1 MSFTSDYFEQQKKKK
16 KKEKTGHS
24 FTDEFN
30 DLQSKEIEK
39 KVSKVPYKS
48 IPVASDEDDIAPVK
62 VTTTEEKEEKQ
73 RTWFQKGAFEDG
85 YQFGDVTKTILGTAG
100 DTVLGAVKG
109 VFDLGEGLI
118 DLGAYGVAGAA
129 DKFGAD
135 DFADK
140 LRKTTMESQT
150 ETLFG
155 GASKFLDNYS
165 VLGDKSESVLRGVGQ
180 VGGIILTGGIGTGA
194 GLSSAG
200 ATALTTGVIG
210 ASGMG
215 SGMSE
220 AYQGG
225 ATDKEAA
232 VYGLSVGAIEAG
244 TEMLFGGLGK
254 TVNAVG
260 LSKGISSLDDAFAK
274 RLSSKIANQTAKN
287 FVEFGVKSSAEGFE
301 EVLSGIGSSVAKKL
315 TYMTDE
321 ELTQIIEDENLL
333 EQFVVGAVSSS
344 IAQSGYVP
352 GMYSGSVREAN
363 KTGTDFITGLTQ
375 SEQKVI
381 DKEYENRITEAE
393 KDGTKLTEKEKSK
406 IYDSVLSDMEKG
418 YIDTDTIESV
428 LGGEDYS
435 NYQNELKR
443 QQDIDNELKEL
454 RNMKSGD
461 MTDIQAERMAE
472 LKAMKPNTEMVK
484 SLKFNVDEKIRNA
497 LSTKDGKGSRLLES
511 YNERSRR
518 GQQFEADISKY
529 DEKQKAV
536 IQKAIDSGILN
547 NTNRTHEF
555 VDFLARMSADKGVLF
570 DFLNNEKLKGTS
582 FARDDAF
589 VNGYYDKNSKTIGVN
604 IDSAK
609 AVNSTVG
616 HEITHVLEGT
626 ELYGELQ
633 NTLFEYAK
641 TKGEY
646 DSRRETLAKL
656 YAEEDIDSELAADL
670 VGDYLFQDS
679 EFINHLSVSN
689 RNVFQKIYDEIKYL
703 YKIATAGS
711 TQARELERVK
721 RAFDKAYNESAKG
734 AEGTKYSVSEGI
746 TEEDLDLLTEE
757 DFDEILGTKW
767 ISKLGYKVSEAAESS
782 KPRYKGDT
790 STNGKVAKLTDER
803 INRLFR
809 EYGSTNPEY
818 AQAYITSIHPRD
830 FLSLTLSDESLQKWD
845 NATEKGT
852 HEELYPLDV
861 EKLTAQTQ
869 TPFLEIDTR
878 TGEVIGHE
886 GGHRMRALLE
896 AGVTDVPIAVIDYRT
911 KYSKQKEASMRLSSQ
926 SFSNGAV
933 NGGFN
938 TEIKNLIPL
947 NEVNKNEILS
957 AYGGNGDIKYSLSD
971 SDGKALTKEQS
982 EYFKDSKMRD
992 DNGNLMVMYHG
1003 SQDAGF
1009 HTFDAKFSDDDTS
1022 FFFVDRND
1030 VAATYSGTTE
1040 TYAPG
1045 VMKTAED
1052 VKRFIATIVTN
1063 GKGYDVVEKDGKFTL
1078 YYKGEEVADSDTAQ
1092 GIYEE
1097 FCDFE
1102 GVGYGDANYK
1112 VYLNL
1117 KNPLM
1122 VDAQGGK
1129 WNDLRN
1135 WSKSAFVNAEDVA
1148 VKRVDGEFR
1157 LFDKTT
1163 NSEIENSTVAVNS
1176 YTESMD
1182 RNSLLHLMLDK
1193 ANYALSINTEH
1204 LNTTRDV
1211 SKWAKAHGYDGV
1223 IFKNIHDNGG
1233 YSNGSEGAS
1242 TVAIAFESNQ
1252 IKSVAND
1259 KPTVNPDIRYSLSE
1273 DSEGR
1278 KLSDNQAKYFEDSK
1292 VVDDNGNLKVVY
1304 HGSPTNFNEFSLN
1317 YLGTNGTNEGYGF
1330 YFTDSKRIAEGYSK
1344 GEGNSNGRLF
1354 ETYLDIKKPLSDTEV
1369 TMSRAQFKKLLIE
1382 LNNQVD
1388 ADGEKLDILSNYG
1401 DVEWEGLNK
1410 VLNYA
1415 IELEYDGNDND
1426 VDIISSLVNS
1436 SGNLETVY
1444 RVLREVTG
1452 YDGIIVKE
1460 AEWGGDQTIYIA
1472 FHPEQIKNTD
1482 NLNPT
1487 DNPDIHR
1494 SLSAEGEQSKRYG
1507 DRYTPATELRYD
1519 APIKETAEETV
1530 APVAEE
1536 DVSDTVEYAPE
1547 IEPNEPSLYE
1557 LRQRQDELLKLGQEA
1572 MQNDDADA
1580 INRIMAEYEENAA
1593 KIEQF
1598 EAEEAERFNS
1608 LDDAD
1613 APPEMAAPYFNESE
1627 EMSAVDPFEN
1637 RDIKAVGDRKVKAYM
1652 YENPEVKPF
1661 FQREA
1666 GVMLNDL
1673 QNSVKGER
1681 WYVPEGLPGS
1691 YGAESYGHYQGTSR
1705 HTTDDIAYLLDKG
1718 KGNGKGYTYAE
1729 IEKGLKA
1736 IIEDNGQEN
1745 NACSKRIEFLLNDRL
1760 MGGYQDL
1767 DGYNIPADQDYIN
1780 LLNEKQITEYTEEA
1794 RKSFLESVL
1803 AEDIAPVAE
1812 TVQNDKAYEAIRP
1825 QKPSAEPRMKRIKDG
1840 EDVAPLP
1847 TYETTKNGGQKQRT
1861 MFPDGKTAEVLTD
1874 EPKVDKKKPGA
1885 WSMFKNNVLDKG
1897 MVFEDLALETGNREL
1912 QARWNSI
1919 RYAEGKAQKLIGE
1932 GNASVSSL
1940 NSIREA
1946 VENTG
1951 KTQQFYEYLYHK
1963 HNVDR
1968 MSLES
1973 KAAPKAEELRGLFV
1987 NLKIEQIKAIAAK
2000 EITDKTTEKTADTIR
2015 AAREYLNAVETK
2027 NKPVFGDAVTA
2038 EISRETADK
2047 LEKANPEFKELAQEV
2062 YDYMNYLREMMVD
2075 NGVISSDTAKL
2086 WAEIYPHYV
2095 PIRRA
2100 GKDGAAINV
2109 PLDTGRTGVNAP
2121 IKGATGGNSDI
2132 LPLFDT
2138 MGQRTIQTYRAI
2150 AKNRF
2155 GVELKNTLGT
2165 TISNET
2171 AGVDDTIDSVDT
2183 QDGLLQEG
2191 KNGNSPTFTVF
2202 ENGERVTFEIT
2213 EEMYDAMKPTSKGL
2227 SYTNKV
2233 ANTVGNVFRGLLTEY
2248 NPVFMTTNAVKDV
2261 QDILINSQHAA
2272 RTYAA
2277 IPKAIGQ
2284 MATKGRW
2291 YQEYLNNGGEQN
2303 TYFDNYSNTFKEQ
2316 DKGFKKIIGMPLR
2329 AISTANN
2336 FIEKVPR
2343 LAEYIAS
2350 REAGR
2355 SVDVSMLDAA
2365 RVTTNFAA
2373 GGDVTKFLNRN
2384 GFNFINASTQGAIQ
2398 QVRNVREAKANGLKG
2413 WMQLATKVAIAGV
2426 PVMILNNLLWDD
2438 DEEYEELSEYVKD
2451 NYYIV
2456 AKFDDGKFVRIPKGR
2471 TLAVIQDAFEQME
2484 NLITGD
2490 DEVDLKNFLEL
2501 AITNLAPNNPLDNNI
2516 IAPISQVL
2524 SNRTWYGEELVP
2536 TRLQDLPAA
2545 EQYDESTDSI
2555 SKWLGEKLNVS
2566 PYKIN
2571 YLLNQYSG
2579 GVGDVFLPMLTP
2591 EAESGNNSFV
2601 GNLLA
2606 PFKDKFTTDYVM
2618 NNQNVSDFYTAIDEL
2633 TANAKSSKATDED
2646 MLSYKYMNSVNADL
2660 SELYKQKR
2668 EIQNSGLS
2676 DDVKYLK
2683 VRNIQEQIVEL
2694 TKEGLNTYQD
2704 ISYEDDYRAGGEYA
2718 RVGDKVFKKNDE
2730 GEWEKLS
2737 DEQLTK
2743 YEVTKAAGDAS
2754 YATDGTNHYRWYVPE
2769 EDSDTEP
2776 GWKKITDEQLEKQDE
2791 VTKGLGI
2798 SAEEYWSN
2806 KDEYDYAYKY
2816 PENYA
2821 VAKAVGGY
2829 NTYKTYS
2836 SELYDIKADKDSSGK
2851 SISGSRKEKVIEYVN
2866 GLDIDYGA
2874 RLIIFKNE
2882 YNADDT
2888 YNYEIIDYLN
2898 SREDIS
2904 YEEMETILKELG
2916 FTVDSKGNITWD

>member
-1 MSFTSDYFEQQKKKK
+1 MSFTDDYNALKEKRK
-16 KKEKTGHS
+16 KKELERIAAASKTNFEKQY
-24 FTDEFN
+24 FTAVVDRE
-30 DLQSKEIEK
+30 
-39 KVSKVPYKS
+39 
-48 IPVASDEDDIAPVK
+48 PVEDIAPVRNVAPVK
-62 VTTTEEKEEKQ
+62 TTTKEKEKD

-85 YQFGDVTKTILGTAG
+85 YQFGDVMRTLYGVDTDLADNIGAGILGIG
-100 DTVLGAVKG
+100 EKVVDFGASMVG
-109 VFDLGEGLI
+109 
-118 DLGAYGVAGAA
+118 GVAGTTN
-129 DKFGAD
+129 DKELQKKMEKFVAKDLYDEEELAKKINKFYSGANPS
-135 DFADK
+135 ALVKKLLGIDK
-140 LRKTTMESQT
+140 TETEEISVLGERSDSLVQSGGELAGTIALQSVGVPWYVTSGVTSYGGSMESALNDGATFEEASTYSAISAGAEILT
-150 ETLFG
+150 EKLFG
-155 GASKFLDNYS
+155 GS
-165 VLGDKSESVLRGVGQ
+165 
-180 VGGIILTGGIGTGA
+180 
-194 GLSSAG
+194 
-200 ATALTTGVIG
+200 
-210 ASGMG
+210 
-215 SGMSE
+215 
-220 AYQGG
+220 
-225 ATDKEAA
+225 
-232 VYGLSVGAIEAG
+232 
-244 TEMLFGGLGK
+244 GLGEK
-254 TVNAVG
+254 G
-260 LSKGISSLDDAFAK
+260 LINLEPLTKGISNKVVKVLADH
-274 RLSSKIANQTAKN
+274 
-287 FVEFGVKSSAEGFE
+287 GVDVLAEGSEEVVSSVFSRLGSALYKEENIGEILASEEAFE
-301 EVLSGIGSSVAKKL
+301 EYLESFIGGGVLGGVA
-315 TYMTDE
+315 
-321 ELTQIIEDENLL
+321 N
-333 EQFVVGAVSSS
+333 VGKAANS
-344 IAQSGYVP
+344 IQ
-352 GMYSGSVREAN
+352 
-363 KTGTDFITGLTQ
+363 TGRDYRTGLTEN
-375 SEQKVI
+375 EQKVV
-381 DKEYENRITEAE
+381 DKVYEDIIAE
-393 KDGTKLTEKEKSK
+393 REKGGEKLSDKEKSK

-418 YIDTDTIESV
+418 YINTDTIEEV
-428 LGGEDYS
+428 LGGETYKSYKDT
-435 NYQNELKR
+435 
-443 QQDIDNELKEL
+443 IDNEDALKSEFDTL
-454 RNMKSGD
+454 NKMKQGE
-461 MTDIQAERMAE
+461 MTGEQIDRRAE
-472 LKAMKPNTEMVK
+472 LKDILADLKKNSQRDTLK
-484 SLKFNVDEKIRNA
+484 SQL
-497 LSTKDGKGSRLLES
+497 GKEVFGIAQGSRLAES
-511 YNERSRR
+511 YNERARR
-518 GQQFEADISKY
+518 GQNFEADISKY
-529 DEKQKAV
+529 DDKQKAV

-555 VDFLARMSADKGVLF
+555 VDFLAKMSADKGVLF

-646 DSRRETLAKL
+646 DSRREALAKL

-711 TQARELERVK
+711 KQARELERVK

-734 AEGTKYSVSEGI
+734 AEGTKYSVSDSTGKR
-746 TEEDLDLLTEE
+746 LT
-757 DFDEILGTKW
+757 
-767 ISKLGYKVSEAAESS
+767 SE
-782 KPRYKGDT
+782 
-790 STNGKVAKLTDER
+790 
-803 INRLFR
+803 
-809 EYGSTNPEY
+809 
-818 AQAYITSIHPRD
+818 Q
-830 FLSLTLSDESLQKWD
+830 Q
-845 NATEKGT
+845 
-852 HEELYPLDV
+852 
-861 EKLTAQTQ
+861 
-869 TPFLEIDTR
+869 
-878 TGEVIGHE
+878 
-886 GGHRMRALLE
+886 
-896 AGVTDVPIAVIDYRT
+896 
-911 KYSKQKEASMRLSSQ
+911 
-926 SFSNGAV
+926 
-933 NGGFN
+933 
-938 TEIKNLIPL
+938 
-947 NEVNKNEILS
+947 
-957 AYGGNGDIKYSLSD
+957 
-971 SDGKALTKEQS
+971 

-1040 TYAPG
+1040 TYEAQ
-1045 VMKTAED
+1045 TIRSAED
-1052 VKRFIATIVTN
+1052 MNKFIESIGVEGYEVT
-1063 GKGYDVVEKDGKFTL
+1063 EKDGKFTL
-1078 YYKGEEVADSDTAQ
+1078 LYDGERVADSNSAK
-1092 GIYEE
+1092 GIYKE
-1097 FCDFE
+1097 FCWYE
-1102 GVGYGDANYK
+1102 GVGEGDANYK

-1117 KNPLM
+1117 KNPLEI
-1122 VDAQGGK
+1122 DAQDRP
-1129 WNDLRN
+1129 WNKIDAEFSQEVYDKYNSLTAEEKAALTDL
-1135 WSKSAFVNAEDVA
+1135 AEWED
-1148 VKRVDGEFR
+1148 FR
-1157 LFDKTT
+1157 LF
-1163 NSEIENSTVAVNS
+1163 NSEIQEAEGNELASAYAKMGEDCNIYDLFSVAADNFSEDSMRENARH
-1176 YTESMD
+1176 Y
-1182 RNSLLHLMLDK
+1182 LK
-1193 ANYALSINTEH
+1193 
-1204 LNTTRDV
+1204 TRDYAQR
-1211 SKWAKAHGYDGV
+1211 AKEQGYDGV

-1259 KPTVNPDIRYSLSE
+1259 KPTADKDIRYSLSE

-1278 KLSDNQAKYFEDSK
+1278 ALSPAVKNRFGNSK
-1292 VVDDNGNLKVVY
+1292 VVDENGSLKVVY
-1304 HGSPTNFNEFSLN
+1304 HGTASGEFSIFDKSK
-1317 YLGTNGTNEGYGF
+1317 GSVEGDFGSGF
-1330 YFTDSKRIAEGYSK
+1330 YFTDNEYDVSNNYEGGGPDFDNKVSRRADEIYNEMYNNEDDVSYEEAERRAKEELYKGSHKFEVYLNIENPAIVGETILFDPDSYYS
-1344 GEGNSNGRLF
+1344 EYNEEDYDS
-1354 ETYLDIKKPLSDTEV
+1354 EDDY
-1369 TMSRAQFKKLLIE
+1369 
-1382 LNNQVD
+1382 
-1388 ADGEKLDILSNYG
+1388 YG
-1401 DVEWEGLNK
+1401 DVEQLIVDDIDGILWD
-1410 VLNYA
+1410 
-1415 IELEYDGNDND
+1415 IENN
-1426 VDIISSLVNS
+1426 VDINSTDGIGNVLWEAINEGGFDLEKLKKKLNSLYLEDSN
-1436 SGNLETVY
+1436 GNIVAN
-1444 RVLREVTG
+1444 EVARQIVESLG
-1452 YDGIIVKE
+1452 YDGIIDPTVSDKWNMDME
-1460 AEWGGDQTIYIA
+1460 PGTTHYIV
-1472 FHPEQIKNTD
+1472 FKPNQIKAITNE
-1482 NLNPT
+1482 NPT

-1494 SLSAEGEQSKRYG
+1494 SLSAKGEQSKRYG

-1519 APIKETAEETV
+1519 APIKETVSEEV
-1530 APVAEE
+1530 APIAEE

-1557 LRQRQDELLKLGQEA
+1557 LRQRQEA
-1572 MQNDDADA
+1572 IFKQSESIDINDTDTV
-1580 INRIMAEYEENAA
+1580 NRLAKEYNEISA
-1593 KIEQF
+1593 KIEQL

-1613 APPEMAAPYFNESE
+1613 APPEMEAPYFNESE

-1652 YENPEVKPF
+1652 YENPEVKSF

-1736 IIEDNGQEN
+1736 IIEDNGEEN

-1760 MGGYQDL
+1760 MNGYQDL
-1767 DGYNIPADQDYIN
+1767 DGYNIPADQDYIK
-1780 LLNEKQITEYTEEA
+1780 LLREKQITEYTEEA

-1812 TVQNDKAYEAIRP
+1812 AVQNDKAYEAIRP

-1861 MFPDGKTAEVLTD
+1861 MFPDGKTAEVLTE
-1874 EPKVDKKKPGA
+1874 EPKVDKKKTGA
-1885 WSMFKNNVLDKG
+1885 WSMLKNNVLDKG

-1919 RYAEGKAQKLIGE
+1919 RYAEGRAQKLIGE
-1932 GNASVSSL
+1932 GNANVSSL

-1946 VENTG
+1946 VERTG
-1951 KTQQFYEYLYHK
+1951 KTQQFYDYLYHK

-2086 WAEIYPHYV
+2086 WAEIYPNYV

-2121 IKGATGGNSDI
+2121 IKRATGGNSDI

-2171 AGVDDTIDSVDT
+2171 ASVDDTIDSVDT

-2248 NPVFMTTNAVKDV
+2248 NPVFMATNAVKDA

-2272 RTYAA
+2272 KTYAA

-2284 MATKGRW
+2284 MATKGHW
-2291 YQEYLNNGGEQN
+2291 YKEYLDNGGEQN

-2316 DKGFKKIIGMPLR
+2316 DKGFKKIVGMPLR

-2336 FIEKVPR
+2336 IIEKVPR

-2350 REAGR
+2350 RESGR
-2355 SVDVSMLDAA
+2355 SIDVAMLDAA

-2384 GFNFINASTQGAIQ
+2384 GFNFLNASTQGAVQ

-2413 WMQLATKVAIAGV
+2413 WLQLATKVTLAGV
-2426 PVMILNNLLWDD
+2426 PAMILNNLLWDD
-2438 DEEYEELSEYVKD
+2438 DEEYEELSDYVKD

-2490 DEVDLKNFLEL
+2490 DGVDLKNFLEL

-2566 PYKIN
+2566 PYKLN

-2579 GVGDVFLPMLTP
+2579 GIGDVVLPMLTP
-2591 EAESGNNSFV
+2591 ETDG
-2601 GNLLA
+2601 GGLLA
-2606 PFKDKFTTDYVM
+2606 PFKDKFTTDSVL
-2618 NNQNVSDFYTAIDEL
+2618 NNQNVSDFYTTVDEL
-2633 TANAKSSKATDED
+2633 TTNAKSSKATDED
-2646 MLSYKYMNSVNADL
+2646 ILSYKYMNSVNAEL
-2660 SELYKQKR
+2660 GELYAQKR
-2668 EIQNSGLS
+2668 EIQNSDLP
-2676 DDVKYLK
+2676 DDEKYDA
-2683 VRNIQEQIVEL
+2683 VRELQEQIVSLARESL
-2694 TKEGLNTYQD
+2694 DTYGKVYID
-2704 ISYEDDYRAGGEYA
+2704 GEYA
-2718 RVGDKVFKKNDE
+2718 RVGDI
-2730 GEWEKLS
+2730 
-2737 DEQLTK
+2737 
-2743 YEVTKAAGDAS
+2743 
-2754 YATDGTNHYRWYVPE
+2754 HYRWYEPS
-2769 EDSDTEP
+2769 EDSNAEA
-2776 GWKKITDEQLEKQDE
+2776 GWQKITDKQLEKQNE

-2798 SAEEYWSN
+2798 SEAEYWSN
-2806 KDEYDYAYKY
+2806 KEEYDFAYEK
-2816 PENYA
+2816 PEKYA
-2821 VAKAVGGY
+2821 VAKSVGGY
-2829 NTYKTYS
+2829 SAYKTYS

-2851 SISGSRKEKVIEYVN
+2851 SITGSRKEKVIEYVN

-2874 RLIIFKNE
+2874 RLIIFKSE

-2898 SREDIS
+2898 SRNDIS

>member
-1 MSFTSDYFEQQKKKK
+1 MSFTDDYNALKEKRK
-16 KKEKTGHS
+16 KKELERIAAASKTNFEKQY
-24 FTDEFN
+24 FTAAVDRE
-30 DLQSKEIEK
+30 
-39 KVSKVPYKS
+39 
-48 IPVASDEDDIAPVK
+48 PVEDIAPVK
-62 VTTTEEKEEKQ
+62 NVAPVKTTTKEEEKE

-85 YQFGDVTKTILGTAG
+85 YQFGDVMRTLYGVDTDLADNLGAGILGIGEKAVDFGASIVGGAAG
-100 DTVLGAVKG
+100 LLGNDKLKEKTKKFIAKDLYDEEELAKKINKSYSSVNPSAIVKKILGIDNTETEEISVLGEKSDSLVQSGGELAGTIALQSVG
-109 VFDLGEGLI
+109 VPWYVTSGVTS
-118 DLGAYGVAGAA
+118 YGGS
-129 DKFGAD
+129 
-135 DFADK
+135 
-140 LRKTTMESQT
+140 MESALNEGATFEEASLYSAISAGSEILT
-150 ETLFG
+150 EKLFG
-155 GASKFLDNYS
+155 GS
-165 VLGDKSESVLRGVGQ
+165 
-180 VGGIILTGGIGTGA
+180 
-194 GLSSAG
+194 
-200 ATALTTGVIG
+200 
-210 ASGMG
+210 
-215 SGMSE
+215 
-220 AYQGG
+220 
-225 ATDKEAA
+225 
-232 VYGLSVGAIEAG
+232 
-244 TEMLFGGLGK
+244 GLGEK
-254 TVNAVG
+254 G
-260 LSKGISSLDDAFAK
+260 LINLEPLTKGISNKVIKVLADY
-274 RLSSKIANQTAKN
+274 
-287 FVEFGVKSSAEGFE
+287 GVDILAEGSE
-301 EVLSGIGSSVAKKL
+301 EVVSSVFSRLGSALYKEENIGEIL
-315 TYMTDE
+315 ASEEAFDE
-321 ELTQIIEDENLL
+321 YLESFIGGGVLGGVANVGKAASSIQTGRDYRTELTEN
-333 EQFVVGAVSSS
+333 
-344 IAQSGYVP
+344 
-352 GMYSGSVREAN
+352 
-363 KTGTDFITGLTQ
+363 
-375 SEQKVI
+375 EQKVV
-381 DKEYENRITEAE
+381 DKVYEEIIAERE
-393 KDGTKLTEKEKSK
+393 KDGEKLSDKEKSK
-406 IYDSVLSDMEKG
+406 IYDSVLSDMDKG

-461 MTDIQAERMAE
+461 MTDIQVERMAE

-497 LSTKDGKGSRLLES
+497 LSTRDGKGSRLLES
-511 YNERSRR
+511 YNERARR

-529 DEKQKAV
+529 DEKQKAI

-555 VDFLARMSADKGVLF
+555 VDFLAKMSADKGVLF

-626 ELYGELQ
+626 ELYTELQ

-679 EFINHLSVSN
+679 DFINHLSVSN

-711 TQARELERVK
+711 KQARELERVK

-734 AEGTKYSVSEGI
+734 AEGTKYSVS
-746 TEEDLDLLTEE
+746 
-757 DFDEILGTKW
+757 
-767 ISKLGYKVSEAAESS
+767 
-782 KPRYKGDT
+782 
-790 STNGKVAKLTDER
+790 
-803 INRLFR
+803 
-809 EYGSTNPEY
+809 
-818 AQAYITSIHPRD
+818 
-830 FLSLTLSDESLQKWD
+830 D
-845 NATEKGT
+845 NE
-852 HEELYPLDV
+852 
-861 EKLTAQTQ
+861 
-869 TPFLEIDTR
+869 
-878 TGEVIGHE
+878 
-886 GGHRMRALLE
+886 
-896 AGVTDVPIAVIDYRT
+896 
-911 KYSKQKEASMRLSSQ
+911 
-926 SFSNGAV
+926 
-933 NGGFN
+933 
-938 TEIKNLIPL
+938 
-947 NEVNKNEILS
+947 
-957 AYGGNGDIKYSLSD
+957 
-971 SDGKALTKEQS
+971 GKALTQEQS

-1030 VAATYSGTTE
+1030 VAATYSGTSE
-1040 TYAPG
+1040 TYEAQ
-1045 VMKTAED
+1045 TIRSAED
-1052 VKRFIATIVTN
+1052 MNKFIESIGVED
-1063 GKGYDVVEKDGKFTL
+1063 YEVIEKDGKFTL
-1078 YYKGEEVADSDTAQ
+1078 LYEGERVADSNSAK
-1092 GIYEE
+1092 GIYKE
-1097 FCDFE
+1097 FCWYE
-1102 GVGYGDANYK
+1102 GVGEGDANYK

-1117 KNPLM
+1117 KNPLV
-1122 VDAQGGK
+1122 VDAEG
-1129 WNDLRN
+1129 RN
-1135 WSKSAFVNAEDVA
+1135 WNAVSREFSQEIADRYNSLTAEEKAALTELTEWGEISIFRDAKNNPTDAVLESAFAKLGDANIYDQFTIAEDNFSEESIKRFA
-1148 VKRVDGEFR
+1148 VKEM
-1157 LFDKTT
+1157 K
-1163 NSEIENSTVAVNS
+1163 
-1176 YTESMD
+1176 
-1182 RNSLLHLMLDK
+1182 
-1193 ANYALSINTEH
+1193 
-1204 LNTTRDV
+1204 TRDYAQR
-1211 SKWAKAHGYDGV
+1211 AKEQGYDGV

-1233 YSNGSEGAS
+1233 YSSGDEGAS

-1259 KPTVNPDIRYSLSE
+1259 KPTADKDIRYSLSV

-1278 KLSDNQAKYFEDSK
+1278 KLSDNQAKYFEGSK

-1304 HGSPTNFNEFSLN
+1304 HGSPTDFNEFSLK

-1330 YFTDSKRIAEGYSK
+1330 YFTDTKRIAEGYSK

-1369 TMSRAQFKKLLIE
+1369 TISRAQFKKLLIE

-1472 FHPEQIKNTD
+1472 FHPEQIKNID

-1487 DNPDIHR
+1487 DNPDTR
-1494 SLSAEGEQSKRYG
+1494 YSLSENNEQTKVYGNYNIFGDDIRYKGNEVAVEETVEETVDEAE
-1507 DRYTPATELRYD
+1507 TPTENI
-1519 APIKETAEETV
+1519 APPIPETV
-1530 APVAEE
+1530 APKKRKPSRATLSRFTKKQTYSGGANLQGAYNADGKQYLSDGVFVAEFNTIDE
-1536 DVSDTVEYAPE
+1536 KIPHNKDYPIDKLKQILNNAVDGQSTEKYSIDLDKIIELNKANKGNKENKVIVGVGDALYDSKYIEAVMRAIPNPTFALSKFHGAKMLVAVGNNGTAVLMPLRAGENMSAAYEAQEIKAEVAPE
-1547 IEPNEPSLYE
+1547 GFAPTT
-1557 LRQRQDELLKLGQEA
+1557 
-1572 MQNDDADA
+1572 
-1580 INRIMAEYEENAA
+1580 
-1593 KIEQF
+1593 
-1598 EAEEAERFNS
+1598 EAEANAMSSEILDS
-1608 LDDAD
+1608 LTDAD
-1613 APPEMAAPYFNESE
+1613 APPEVGAPYYGESE
-1627 EMSAVDPFEN
+1627 EVSAVDPFEN
-1637 RDIKAVGDRKVKAYM
+1637 RDIKEVGNRKVKAYM

-1666 GVMLNDL
+1666 GVMLNEL
-1673 QNSVKGER
+1673 QNTTKGER

-1691 YGAESYGHYQGTSR
+1691 YGAESYGHYEGTSR
-1705 HTTDDIAYLLDKG
+1705 HTTDDIAYLLDTGKG
-1718 KGNGKGYTYAE
+1718 KGGYSYAE

-1760 MGGYQDL
+1760 MYGYQDL

-1794 RKSFLESVL
+1794 RKNFFESVG
-1803 AEDIAPVAE
+1803 ASDVSPVVEAPVAE
-1812 TVQNDKAYEAIRP
+1812 KYEAIRP
-1825 QKPSAEPRMKRIKDG
+1825 PRQSAEPRMKRIKEG
-1840 EDVAPLP
+1840 EDVAPMP

-1861 MFPDGKTAEVLTD
+1861 IIPDGKTAKVLTE
-1874 EPKVDKKKPGA
+1874 EPKVDKKKTGA

-1897 MVFEDLALETGNREL
+1897 MVFEDLSLETGNREL

-1946 VENTG
+1946 VERTG
-1951 KTQQFYEYLYHK
+1951 KTQQFYDYLYHK

-2000 EITDKTTEKTADTIR
+2000 KITDKTTEKTADTIR
-2015 AAREYLNAVETK
+2015 SAREYLNAVETK
-2027 NKPVFGDAVTA
+2027 NKPVFGDAITA
-2038 EISRETADK
+2038 EVSQEAADK

-2062 YDYMNYLREMMVD
+2062 YDYMNYLRETMVD

-2121 IKGATGGNSDI
+2121 IKRATGGNSDI

-2138 MGQRTIQTYRAI
+2138 IGQRTIQTYRAI

-2171 AGVDDTIDSVDT
+2171 ASVDDTIDSVDT

-2248 NPVFMTTNAVKDV
+2248 NPVFMTTNAVKDA

-2284 MATKGRW
+2284 MATKGHW
-2291 YQEYLNNGGEQN
+2291 YKEYLDNGGEQN

-2316 DKGFKKIIGMPLR
+2316 DNGFKKIVGMPLR

-2336 FIEKVPR
+2336 IIEKVPR

-2350 REAGR
+2350 RESGR
-2355 SVDVSMLDAA
+2355 SVDVAMLDAA

-2384 GFNFINASTQGAIQ
+2384 GFNFINASTQGAVQ

-2413 WMQLATKVAIAGV
+2413 WLQLATKVTLAGV
-2426 PVMILNNLLWDD
+2426 PAMILNNLLWDD
-2438 DEEYEELSEYVKD
+2438 DEEYEELSDYVKD

-2566 PYKIN
+2566 PYKLN

-2579 GVGDVFLPMLTP
+2579 GIGDVVLPMLTP
-2591 EAESGNNSFV
+2591 ETDGGGV
-2601 GNLLA
+2601 LA
-2606 PFKDKFTTDYVM
+2606 PFKDKFTTDSVL
-2618 NNQNVSDFYTAIDEL
+2618 NNQNVSDFYTTVDEL
-2633 TANAKSSKATDED
+2633 TKKANSAKATEKDI
-2646 MLSYKYMNSVNADL
+2646 LSHKYMNSIN
-2660 SELYKQKR
+2660 SELGELYAEKR
-2668 EIQNSGLS
+2668 AIQNSVLLS
-2676 DDVKYLK
+2676 DSKKYEA
-2683 VRNIQEQIVEL
+2683 VRRIQEQIVEL
-2694 TKEGLNTYQD
+2694 TKTGLANYDNIRYEG
-2704 ISYEDDYRAGGEYA
+2704 GGEYA
-2718 RVGDKVFKKNDE
+2718 VIGDKYYQYYTPKNGESYWRKLDDE
-2730 GEWEKLS
+2730 QTVKYKLTRDAGNAHYVTDGKVHYRLDEDGEWTKIS
-2737 DEQLTK
+2737 DKQLERQN
-2743 YEVTKAAGDAS
+2743 EVTKS
-2754 YATDGTNHYRWYVPE
+2754 
-2769 EDSDTEP
+2769 
-2776 GWKKITDEQLEKQDE
+2776 
-2791 VTKGLGI
+2791 LGI
-2798 SAEEYWSN
+2798 TPDEYWSKTDISFMPLSN
-2806 KDEYDYAYKY
+2806 GEYEYAYDN
-2816 PENYA
+2816 PEKYA
-2821 VAKAVGGY
+2821 VSKAVGGY
-2829 NTYKTYS
+2829 DAYRKYS
-2836 SELYDIKADKDSSGK
+2836 TELYNIKADKDENGK
-2851 SISGSRKEKVIEYVN
+2851 SINGSRKDKVFDYIN
-2866 GLDIDYGA
+2866 SLNIDYGA
-2874 RLIIFKNE
+2874 KLILWKSE
-2882 YNADDT
+2882 YNADDN
-2888 YNYEIIDYLN
+2888 YNAEIVEYLN
-2898 SREDIS
+2898 SRDDIS
-2904 YEEMETILKELG
+2904 YDDMKSILEELG